1 MAYQTFAL
9 KYRPQTFDD
18 IVGQDHVAITLK
30 NAVAE
35 GRVAHGYLF
44 AGPRGT
50 GKTSTARVLAKALC
64 CEQGPTPTPCCECAI
79 CEAIGSGRAMDV
91 IEIDAASHR
100 GIDDIRE
107 LRDKIAYAPTQARY
121 KFYILDEAHQL
132 TDAASNALL
141 KTLEEPPE
149 HAYFVLCTTEPH
161 NILPTIR
168 SRCQSF
174 EFRPIPTAQ
183 IVEALR
189 EIADSEGVEVNE
201 AALGAI
207 ARAAGG
213 AMRDAESIL
222 DQVIA
227 YGRGEVSVELV
238 NSMLGVTDAELLA
251 SLGEAVAA
259 GDVEGV
265 FTAVDDV
272 VASGKDISQLM
283 EDLGVYF
290 RDLLRLSL
298 GVTPPAWMQTPTAGQ
313 DRMQAQAESMGPRRL
328 SEIVETLAEASRRLR
343 ETSQQSLLLEVT
355 LAHLAAVAP
364 AEAAPEPPAAETP
377 ATAQAGAQPP
387 AEEPPP
393 EAERPE
399 TATAAEAAREEPAPE
414 EETALGPAEP
424 PEPVELPEGET
435 PLEAIR
441 EHWHRVGR
449 QLRADEH
456 TAALALIAEASPME
470 VEGDTITLTFPDER
484 AWECGQAG
492 RSHRRP
498 IEAAVEAVFGRELR
512 IRCICP
518 GAPEDAAAAA
528 EQQERMVEAL
538 KLNFDGELD
547 TPEG

>member
-1 MAYQTFAL
+1 MAYETFAL

-18 IVGQDHVAITLK
+18 IVGQDHVATTLK

-79 CEAIGSGRAMDV
+79 CQAIGSGRAMDV

-107 LRDKIAYAPTQARY
+107 LREKIAYAPTQARY

-161 NILPTIR
+161 KILPTIR

-174 EFRPIPTAQ
+174 EFRPIPTAE

-189 EIADSEGVEVNE
+189 EIADSEGVEVDE

-207 ARAAGG
+207 ARAASG

-238 NSMLGVTDAELLA
+238 NAMLGVTDAELLA
-251 SLGEAVAA
+251 SLGEAVAG

-283 EDLGVYF
+283 EDLGAYF

-298 GVTPPAWMQTPTAGQ
+298 GVTPPAWMQTPAAGQ
-313 DRMQAQAESMGPRRL
+313 DRMQAQAQAMGPRRL
-328 SEIVETLAEASRRLR
+328 AETIETLAEASRRLR

-355 LAHLAAVAP
+355 LANLAAAAP
-364 AEAAPEPPAAETP
+364 AEPAQKPGASEARESEKPAVEPPAHK
-377 ATAQAGAQPP
+377 
-387 AEEPPP
+387 PP
-393 EAERPE
+393 EAEQPE
-399 TATAAEAAREEPAPE
+399 AAPAAEVAREGPAAE
-414 EETALGPAEP
+414 EGTALEP
-424 PEPVELPEGET
+424 PEPPQPVELPEGET
-435 PLEAIR
+435 ALEVIQ
-441 EHWHRVGR
+441 EHWQRVGQ

-456 TAALALIAEASPME
+456 TAVLAVIADARPTELEAHT
-470 VEGDTITLTFPDER
+470 VTLTFPDDR
-484 AWECGQAG
+484 AWECLQTE
-492 RSHRRP
+492 RSHRRL
-498 IEAAVEAVFGRELR
+498 IEAALEAIFGRELR
-512 IRCICP
+512 VRCTCP
-518 GAPEDAAAAA
+518 GAGEDVAAA

-538 KLNFDGELD
+538 KLNFDGEVD
-547 TPEG
+547 TPRG